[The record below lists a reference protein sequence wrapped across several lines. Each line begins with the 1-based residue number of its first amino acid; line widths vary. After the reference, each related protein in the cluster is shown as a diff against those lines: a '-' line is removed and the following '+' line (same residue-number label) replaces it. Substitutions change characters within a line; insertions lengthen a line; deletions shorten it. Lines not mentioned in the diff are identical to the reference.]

1 MTCPREKILRGPF
14 RAPDQRLCA
23 TEGGR
28 QNGFVCSALLLATF
42 MFFCLTAYGQAP
54 PSEPPV
60 ALATVPAS
68 PQPVSPE
75 MAAFQRAR
83 MAVDKFFEQATNV
96 VCTENV
102 SQAVVGKNGKVDYR
116 EDSVFDYQLQANP
129 NSGSLK
135 LVEARDTRKAAFR
148 DSSRTLL
155 ITNGFTAMLLIMHP
169 SYQSSYSFNP
179 EGQESV
185 DGVTYDKINFKAV
198 PGAASPAA
206 LQLRGHNYPL
216 PLSGTI
222 WIEPQSGAVVK
233 LVASLDSSLSDL
245 GLQGI
250 RSEIHYALIR
260 FHEPEESYW
269 MPISAIIDVETPRQ
283 HWRNIHRFTGY
294 KRFRATIRVEDLET
308 KP

>member
-1 MTCPREKILRGPF
+1 MTSPCGKISTRQF
-14 RAPDQRLCA
+14 RL
-23 TEGGR
+23 
-28 QNGFVCSALLLATF
+28 FVNWFSFFAVILATF
-42 MFFCLTAYGQAP
+42 VFFCLPAHGQAP
-54 PSEPPV
+54 TTEPP
-60 ALATVPAS
+60 ADPATVPAS
-68 PQPVSPE
+68 PQPPSPE
-75 MAAFQRAR
+75 MAAFERAR
-83 MAVDKFFEQATNV
+83 GLVEKFFEQATNV

-102 SQAVVGKNGKVDYR
+102 AQAVVGKNGKVDYR

-135 LVEARDTRKAAFR
+135 LVESRDTRKAAFR

-169 SYQSSYSFNP
+169 SYQSSYTFNP

-185 DGVTYDKINFKAV
+185 DGVTYDKISFKAV